1 MALALSLVERE
12 LELGAPPLPQLL
24 ERAAGCSQGPA
35 KTLMEACLAGL
46 EHLER
51 EDFST
56 LWNRQVRQ
64 LPQLGRRDRLCC
76 CPWARCWA
84 VTAVGS
90 SGRAWRQY
98 AGAWRSWP
106 PLGGGA
112 PPPGAGLPGPGP
124 VRRGLSDHFAP
135 LTGGQCLGK

>member
-51 EDFST
+51 EDFSA

-64 LPQLGRRDRLCC
+64 LPQLGEEGQALLL
-76 CPWARCWA
+76 
-84 VTAVGS
+84 
-90 SGRAWRQY
+90 
-98 AGAWRSWP
+98 
-106 PLGGGA
+106 PLGQVLGRYGGGEQREGVA
-112 PPPGAGLPGPGP
+112 A
-124 VRRGLSDHFAP
+124 VRRGLEELARRWEEERRRQGRVYQVLGLS
-135 LTGGQCLGK
+135 GGAFLIILLL